1 MTRWFE
7 DYPVG
12 STWELGEVTPSE
24 DEIVAFARQFDPQPF
39 HVDPTA
45 AAASIFG
52 GIIASGWDTGAM
64 MMRLIVEHFLS
75 AESSLGSPGLD
86 ELRWAA
92 PVRPG
97 VTYRLA
103 AEVLEARVSA
113 SKPDRG
119 IVRTR
124 LTFTDPDG
132 GLVFSTLATNLIR
145 TRP

>member
-12 STWELGEVTPSE
+12 STWDLGEVTPSR
-24 DEIVAFARQFDPQPF
+24 DEIVAFAERFDPQPF
-39 HVDPTA
+39 HVDEAA
-45 AAASIFG
+45 AAASPFG
-52 GIIASGWDTGAM
+52 GIIASGWHTGAL
-64 MMRLIVEHFLS
+64 MMRLVVEHYLA
-75 AESSLGSPGLD
+75 AESSLGSPGID

-92 PVRPG
+92 PVRPD
-97 VTYRLA
+97 VHYRLR

-113 SKPDRG
+113 SRPDRG

-124 LTFTDPDG
+124 FTFTDADG
-132 GLVFSTLATNLIR
+132 VEVFTCTAANLIR